1 MKAIHTGLMSASNGT
16 IVVNDTDEL
25 VVNANGFF
33 MNEDTVIAR
42 IEING
47 VTATDVKAD
56 YITTPATAV
65 KSGVLI
71 TPKGNDYFSAITLS
85 SGSVTVIL
93 A

>member
-16 IVVNDTDEL
+16 VVVNDTVEF
-25 VVNANGFF
+25 VANANGFF

-47 VTATDVKAD
+47 DTTTDVKDD

-71 TPKGNDYFSAITLS
+71 TPKGNDYFSAITLT